1 MSAPERPAPIGRGP
15 RALLSSV
22 LAATATCGSL
32 LALSGLVEHGSW
44 LSSACVAV
52 LLLAAVTA
60 GVRALTRSAWL
71 PSLVGLAA
79 GVLGIAVVYGGLT
92 GDPAQP
98 GANPVARAW
107 SLGRQ
112 GLRLIQDSMV
122 PMPAQRS
129 ADVIVV
135 TAAVGVF
142 LLVDA
147 LALGAAVPA
156 LAALPLVAFWLPA
169 VFLSFPTNGWGL
181 FWSGLSYLLLLA
193 VGAAPPVSDAVRLRQ
208 GSAIVSGAIAAL
220 VIALLA
226 APVLS
231 SLPAWAA
238 VALPNLGAGPTGPL
252 QLSDSLDLRDSLGNR
267 SSQAVLTYTVSTP
280 GERNAAAA
288 TPTAPVPGPTPVPTP
303 SATAGLAPSA
313 TSVGPLR
320 AFTVDQFDGREWRRT
335 DATLG
340 RGWAPDQVLGGGG
353 ATTPQV
359 IDPANPRVLDVAVTL
374 NNLQQSELPI
384 TTFARTLQV
393 DGSWTYDAT
402 RDEVDGRSPTTSGQ
416 QYSMQVYVP
425 TITAADLKA
434 AGVQTPPGPDD
445 YLQLPDSQHLA
456 DIRAL
461 AKQIVG
467 TAATPYDE
475 AMALQSYLRS
485 TANFT
490 YDTRVPPAT
499 TKDAVWDFLQ
509 DRRGYCVQFATAMA
523 IMGRTLGLPTRVAV
537 GFLPGSVQQ
546 SGSGF
551 TYVVTGKQ
559 SHAWPEI
566 YFTGYGWVR
575 FEPTPAQQTGQ
586 PPVWSDPLAGLSL
599 GPSGPGLDPAE
610 IGRGGGTTNTGTGGG
625 QTTSGGIGGAI
636 TGHGPWLPSGVAAAL
651 AALIAGGAFLVVR
664 HRRRPVELTCERA
677 WHHLRRQLSRR
688 ASITWSDATTPRAA
702 VRTVQDLLAER
713 TGHGLDGP
721 GLEALTR
728 LASAVEQERY
738 SPRPQPTTSADLH
751 RWLGTVR
758 HAVEQQ
764 VNGQTRRDGDPT
776 ALPSGS

>member
-1 MSAPERPAPIGRGP
+1 MSAPDRPAPIGRGP

-22 LAATATCGSL
+22 LAVIATCGSL
-32 LALSGLVEHGSW
+32 LALSGLIEHGSW
-44 LSSACVAV
+44 LSSACTAVV
-52 LLLAAVTA
+52 LLAIVTA

-71 PSLVGLAA
+71 PSAVGLAA
-79 GVLGIAVVYGGLT
+79 GGLGIVIAYGGT

-98 GANPVARAW
+98 GTNPLSRAW
-107 SLGRQ
+107 GLGRQ

-169 VFLSFPTNGWGL
+169 VFLGFPTNGWGL
-181 FWSGLSYLLLLA
+181 FWTGLSYLLLLA

-208 GSAIVSGAIAAL
+208 GSAIVGGAVATV
-220 VIALLA
+220 VIALVA

-238 VALPNLGAGPTGPL
+238 VALPNLGSGPTGPL
-252 QLSDSLDLRDSLGNR
+252 QLSDSLDLRDSLGTR
-267 SSQAVLTYTVSTP
+267 SSQAVLTYTVTTP
-280 GERNAAAA
+280 EARAAAA
-288 TPTAPVPGPTPVPTP
+288 TAAAGAPTPTP
-303 SATAGLAPSA
+303 SPTAGLTPNA

-320 AFTVDQFDGREWRRT
+320 AFTVDQFDGREWHRS

-340 RGWAPDQVLGGGG
+340 RGWAPDQVLGGGAG
-353 ATTPQV
+353 TPQL
-359 IDPANPRVLDVAVTL
+359 IDPTNPRVLDVAVTL
-374 NNLQQSELPI
+374 DNLQQSQLPI

-393 DGSWTYDAT
+393 DGQWTYDAT
-402 RDEVDGRSPTTSGQ
+402 RDEVDGRTPTTSGQ

-425 TITAADLKA
+425 TLTADALKK
-434 AGVQTPPGPDD
+434 AGVETPPGPDD

-456 DIRAL
+456 DIKAL
-461 AKQIVG
+461 AQQIVG

-523 IMGRTLGLPTRVAV
+523 IMGRTLGIPTRVAV
-537 GFLPGSVQQ
+537 GFLPGTVQPN
-546 SGSGF
+546 GGGF

-559 SHAWPEI
+559 AHAWPEL
-566 YFTGYGWVR
+566 YFRGYGWVR

-586 PPVWSDPLAGLSL
+586 PPVWSDPLAGLSG
-599 GPSGPGLDPAE
+599 GPTGPGFDPAQ
-610 IGRGGGTTNTGTGGG
+610 IGRGGGTTGTQTGGG
-625 QTTSGGIGGAI
+625 QTTTGGIGRAI
-636 TGHGPWLPSGVAAAL
+636 TGHGPWLPTAAGVALVGLVAAGVL
-651 AALIAGGAFLVVR
+651 LVVR
-664 HRRRPVELTCERA
+664 RRRRPVELTCERA
-677 WHHLRRQLSRR
+677 WHHLRRLLSRR

-702 VRTVQDLLAER
+702 VRTVQDRLAER
-713 TGHGLDGP
+713 TGRRLDGP
-721 GLEALTR
+721 ALEALTR

-738 SPRPQPTTSADLH
+738 APRPQPTTSADLH
-751 RWLGTVR
+751 HWLGTVR

-764 VNGQTRRDGDPT
+764 INDRTRRDGDPT
-776 ALPSGS
+776 ALPSES

>member
-32 LALSGLVEHGSW
+32 LALSGLIEHGSW
-44 LSSACVAV
+44 LSSACTAVV
-52 LLLAAVTA
+52 LLALVTA
-60 GVRALTRSAWL
+60 GVRAMTRSAWL
-71 PSLVGLAA
+71 PSLAGLAA
-79 GVLGIAVVYGGLT
+79 GVLGILVAYGGT
-92 GDPAQP
+92 GDPGVP
-98 GANPVARAW
+98 GSNPLSRAW
-107 SLGRQ
+107 GLGRQ

-122 PMPAQRS
+122 SMPAQRS
-129 ADVIVV
+129 GDVIVV

-156 LAALPLVAFWLPA
+156 LAALPLVTFWLPA

-181 FWSGLSYLLLLA
+181 FWTGLSYLLLLA
-193 VGAAPPVSDAVRLRQ
+193 VGAAPAVSDAVRLRQ
-208 GSAIVSGAIAAL
+208 GSAIVGGAIATVVFAL
-220 VIALLA
+220 VA

-238 VALPNLGAGPTGPL
+238 VALPNLGSGPTGPL
-252 QLSDSLDLRDSLGNR
+252 HLSDSLDLRDSLGTR
-267 SSQAVLTYTVSTP
+267 SSQAVLTYTVTTP
-280 GERNAAAA
+280 DARKAA
-288 TPTAPVPGPTPVPTP
+288 TTPAAGSPTPTPTP
-303 SATAGLAPSA
+303 TAGLAPNA

-320 AFTVDQFDGREWRRT
+320 AFTVDQFDGREWHRT

-340 RGWAPDQVLGGGG
+340 RGWAPDQVLGGGAG
-353 ATTPQV
+353 TPQV
-359 IDPANPRVLDVAVTL
+359 IDPTNPRVLDVSVTL
-374 NNLQQSELPI
+374 NNLEQSQLPI

-393 DGSWTYDAT
+393 EGLWTYDAT
-402 RDEVDGRSPTTSGQ
+402 RDEVDGRAPTTSGQ

-425 TITAADLKA
+425 TLTAAALRS
-434 AGVQTPPGPDD
+434 AGVETPPGPDD

-467 TAATPYDE
+467 NAATPYDE

-485 TANFT
+485 AANFT

-537 GFLPGSVQQ
+537 GFLPGTVQQ
-546 SGSGF
+546 NSGGS

-559 SHAWPEI
+559 AHAWPEL
-566 YFTGYGWVR
+566 YFRGHGWVR

-586 PPVWSDPLAGLSL
+586 PPVWSDPLAGLS
-599 GPSGPGLDPAE
+599 SGPTGPGFDPAQ
-610 IGRGGGTTNTGTGGG
+610 IGRGGTGTGTGTG
-625 QTTSGGIGGAI
+625 NNATTSGGIGGAI
-636 TGHGPWLPSGVAAAL
+636 TGHGPWLPAAAGVAL
-651 AALIAGGAFLVVR
+651 AGAIAIGVLLLAR
-664 HRRRPVELTCERA
+664 RRRRPVELTCERA
-677 WHHLRRQLSRR
+677 WHHLRRLLSRR

-702 VRTVQDLLAER
+702 VRAVQDRLTER
-713 TGHGLDGP
+713 TGRSLDGP
-721 GLEALTR
+721 ALEALTR

-738 SPRPQPTTSADLH
+738 APRPQPTTSADLH
-751 RWLGTVR
+751 HWLGTVR
-758 HAVEQQ
+758 RAVEQQ
-764 VNGQTRRDGDPT
+764 VSGRSRRDGDPT
-776 ALPSGS
+776 ALPSEP

>member
-1 MSAPERPAPIGRGP
+1 VLG
-15 RALLSSV
+15 SV

-32 LALSGLVEHGSW
+32 LALSGLIEPGSW
-44 LSSACVAV
+44 MSSACLAVV
-52 LLLAAVTA
+52 LLALVTA

-71 PSLVGLAA
+71 PSLVGLAV
-79 GVLGIAVVYGGLT
+79 GVLGIVVAYGG
-92 GDPAQP
+92 GDPANP
-98 GANPVARAW
+98 GTNPVSRAW
-107 SLGRQ
+107 GLGRQ

-147 LALGAAVPA
+147 LALGAGVPA

-181 FWSGLSYLLLLA
+181 FWTGLSYLLLLA

-208 GSAIVSGAIAAL
+208 GSAIVGGAIGVLVLAL
-220 VIALLA
+220 VA

-238 VALPNLGAGPTGPL
+238 VALPNLGGGPTGPL
-252 QLSDSLDLRDSLGNR
+252 QLSGSLDLRDSLGTR
-267 SSQAVLTYTVSTP
+267 SSQPVLTYTVTTP
-280 GERNAAAA
+280 DARKAVAA
-288 TPTAPVPGPTPVPTP
+288 TASAGAPTPTP
-303 SATAGLAPSA
+303 SPTSGLAASA
-313 TSVGPLR
+313 SSVGPLR
-320 AFTVDQFDGREWRRT
+320 AFTVDEFDGREWHRT

-340 RGWAPDQVLGGGG
+340 RGWAPDQVLGGG
-353 ATTPQV
+353 AATPQV
-359 IDPANPRVLDVAVTL
+359 IEPTNPRVLDVAVTL
-374 NNLQQSELPI
+374 KNLEQSQLPI

-393 DGSWTYDAT
+393 DGPWTYDAT
-402 RDEVDGRSPTTSGQ
+402 RDEVDGRNPTTAGQ

-425 TITAADLKA
+425 ALTAADLKS
-434 AGVQTPPGPDD
+434 AGVETPPGPDN
-445 YLQLPDSQHLA
+445 YLQLPDSQHMA
-456 DIRAL
+456 DIRTL
-461 AKQIVG
+461 AQKIVG
-467 TAATPYDE
+467 TATTPYDQ

-509 DRRGYCVQFATAMA
+509 DRHGYCVQFATAMA
-523 IMGRTLGLPTRVAV
+523 IMSRTLGIPTRVAV
-537 GFLPGSVQQ
+537 GFLPGAVEQ
-546 SGSGF
+546 SSGTGGF

-559 SHAWPEI
+559 AHAWPEL
-566 YFTGYGWVR
+566 YFRGYGWVR

-586 PPVWSDPLAGLSL
+586 PPVWSDPLANLQS
-599 GPSGPGLDPAE
+599 GPSGLGPDALQIPGRNGANP
-610 IGRGGGTTNTGTGGG
+610 GGGTTTG
-625 QTTSGGIGGAI
+625 QTTTGGIGAI
-636 TGHGPWLPSGVAAAL
+636 TSHGPWLPTAVGVVL
-651 AALIAGGAFLVVR
+651 AALIAAGALFVVR

-677 WHHLRRQLSRR
+677 WHHLRRLLSRR

-702 VRTVQDLLAER
+702 VRTVQERLAER
-713 TGHGLDGP
+713 TGSGLDGAA
-721 GLEALTR
+721 LEALTR

-738 SPRPQPTTSADLH
+738 APRPQAMTSADLH
-751 RWLGTVR
+751 HWLGTVR
-758 HAVEQQ
+758 RAVEQQ
-764 VNGQTRRDGDPT
+764 VSDRTRRDADPS
-776 ALPSGS
+776 ALPSAS